1 MTSLIDWLFR
11 SRETGRIVIAQFPNP
26 SLGIFLATVVVRR
39 VFDPAGTAGAVVSAI
54 SLTALV
60 WWSLDEIIR
69 GVNPWRRILGGT
81 VLTATLI
88 GLLTR

>member
-1 MTSLIDWLFR
+1 MKAAIDWLFR

-39 VFDPAGTAGAVVSAI
+39 VLDPTDRAGQVVSAV

-81 VLTATLI
+81 VLTATVI